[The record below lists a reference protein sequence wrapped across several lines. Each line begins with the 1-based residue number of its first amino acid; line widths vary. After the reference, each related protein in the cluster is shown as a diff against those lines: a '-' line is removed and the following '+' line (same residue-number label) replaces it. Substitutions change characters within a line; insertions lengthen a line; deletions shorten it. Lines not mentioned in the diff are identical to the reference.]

1 MLHLRKEFYISTI
14 ISLILISCATN
25 REIFLAERFAD
36 FNKLTVPKANKIE
49 FELGSIDKTPKHKIS
64 IGESI
69 YPNDKKYKL
78 ETPKTYNRV
87 ENGKFELE
95 TEYFY
100 TAADSIVRVV
110 MYEWTELRDTNKSFR
125 RNKSNTKKFHEKY
138 DGLKKQL
145 TSMLGEPSFVEIAS
159 DTAKSNFRDGI
170 KWLDGNSN
178 ENKAYLFML
187 GSNSND
193 YRKIRL
199 AIYN

>member
-1 MLHLRKEFYISTI
+1 LRKIIYISII

-25 REIFLAERFAD
+25 REIFQAERFSD
-36 FNKLTVPKANKIE
+36 FNKLTVAKVDKIE
-49 FELGSIDKTPKHKIS
+49 LELGSIDKTPKHKIS

-69 YPNDKKYKL
+69 YPNEKKHKL
-78 ETPKTYNRV
+78 ETPKTYNRI

-100 TAADSIVRVV
+100 TTSDSVVRVV
-110 MYEWTELRDTNKSFR
+110 MYEWTELRETHKSD
-125 RNKSNTKKFHEKY
+125 TKKFHKKY

-145 TSMLGEPSFVEIAS
+145 NSKLGEPSFVEIAS

-170 KWLDGNSN
+170 KWMNGNG
-178 ENKAYLFML
+178 NKAYLFML
-187 GSNSND
+187 GSNSSD

-199 AIYN
+199 AIYDE